1 MPSRMND
8 ASVDDARSES
18 LLTRSRSRTVS
29 SSSLTPPPGPAA
41 GAVTGAEALLRSL
54 CQAGVD
60 VCFTNPGTSEMH
72 TVAALDAVPQ
82 MRGILCLFEG
92 VATGAADGFARMT
105 GRPAAS
111 LLHLGP
117 GLANGVANL
126 HNARRAHSPQVV
138 VVGDH
143 TDDHKAL
150 DSPLESD
157 IIALAATCSRAVR
170 RVADVDDVGPAV
182 VAAVAASRAAWAPA
196 DDDPTHVTTG
206 TSGRV
211 STLVVPADVSWSTG
225 ARDAAAVDVPAT
237 AVASDESVV
246 DAAVALRSG
255 RRAVLLLGGGAL
267 GEPGLRAASR
277 IARATGT
284 RLLGELWP
292 ARRRQGAGVPAVE
305 PLAYRSEAIARQL
318 HGTELLLLAGT
329 GVPVPAFAYPG
340 VDSRPAPHAADRMVL
355 GGRTDID
362 VEDALVRLA
371 GLVADGVEPE
381 PAAPRRPETGSGV
394 LTPSNWAPVIGALLP
409 PDAVISD
416 ESVTSGMVNLNEA
429 LSGAPA
435 HDILGLTGL
444 AIGQGL
450 PVATGAAVACPDR
463 PVICLQADGS
473 AMYTIQALWTQAR
486 ERLDVTTVI
495 LSNRSYAILRTE
507 LERVGA
513 PHNGA
518 AARLMNL
525 DDPALDF
532 VALATGM
539 GVPASR
545 ATTVEELYDQF
556 RDAVATPGPHLIE
569 AVLAPA

>member
-1 MPSRMND
+1 M
-8 ASVDDARSES
+8 
-18 LLTRSRSRTVS
+18 
-29 SSSLTPPPGPAA
+29 
-41 GAVTGAEALLRSL
+41 RSL
-54 CQAGVD
+54 CTAGVD

-92 VATGAADGFARMT
+92 VATGAADGFARMA
-105 GRPAAS
+105 GRPAVS

-143 TDDHKAL
+143 TDDHKEL

-157 IIALAATCSRAVR
+157 IVGLAATCSRAVL
-170 RVADVDDVGPAV
+170 RVIDVDDVGPAV
-182 VAAVAASRAAWAPA
+182 VAAVAASRAAWVPA
-196 DDDPTHVTTG
+196 DPRHVATG

-225 ARDAAAVDVPAT
+225 ARHTAAVETPAT
-237 AVASDESVV
+237 ARASDEAIAQ
-246 DAAVALRSG
+246 AAAALRSG
-255 RRAVLLLGGGAL
+255 QQVALLLGGGAL
-267 GEPGLRAASR
+267 SEPGLRAASR
-277 IARATGT
+277 IARGTGA
-284 RLLGELWP
+284 RVLGELWP

-305 PLAYRSEAIARQL
+305 LLAYRSEAIAEQL
-318 HGTELLLLAGT
+318 RGSELLLLAGT
-329 GVPVPAFAYPG
+329 GIPVPAFAYPG
-340 VDSRPAPHAADRMVL
+340 VDSRPTPRGAQPMVL
-355 GGRTDID
+355 GGRADID
-362 VEDALVRLA
+362 VEDALARLA
-371 GLVADGVEPE
+371 TLVAADVEPE
-381 PAAPRRPETGSGV
+381 LAVPTRPQLGSGA

-409 PDAVISD
+409 PDSVISD

-429 LSGAPA
+429 LVGAPA

-463 PVICLQADGS
+463 PVVCLQADGS

-507 LERVGA
+507 LARVGA
-513 PHNGA
+513 PRNGA
-518 AARLMNL
+518 ATRLMDL

-545 ATTVEELYDQF
+545 ATTVEELYGQF

-569 AVLAPA
+569 AVLTPA